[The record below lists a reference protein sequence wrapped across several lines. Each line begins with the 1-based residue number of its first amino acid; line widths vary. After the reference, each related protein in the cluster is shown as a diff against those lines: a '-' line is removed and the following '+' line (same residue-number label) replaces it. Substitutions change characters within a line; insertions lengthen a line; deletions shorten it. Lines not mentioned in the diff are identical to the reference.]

1 MRLGRIR
8 SVCKSSPLSRCI
20 FVGEATR
27 IAARRVTNPSTRDD
41 VKTDW
46 AAVYRA
52 TYGELVRYL
61 AWSVMDED
69 RARDL
74 AQEAF
79 ARVLGQD
86 ADNARALV
94 FKVAINLVRDE
105 ARTVVRRKRHLALLK
120 VEADVEVETR
130 ASPAEQAERSE
141 AVERLR
147 RALESL
153 SERDREVLLLWDAG
167 LSYTDIAEQTGLA
180 KTALGTTIARAKKK
194 LVEAHAALEAND
206 AALG

>member
-1 MRLGRIR
+1 
-8 SVCKSSPLSRCI
+8 
-20 FVGEATR
+20 
-27 IAARRVTNPSTRDD
+27 

-46 AAVYRA
+46 AAVYRE
-52 TYGELVRYL
+52 TYAELVRYL
-61 AWSVMDED
+61 FWSVRDED

-79 ARVLGQD
+79 ARVLERD
-86 ADNARALV
+86 AENARALV
-94 FKVAINLVRDE
+94 FTVAINLVRDE

-120 VEADVEVETR
+120 VEADVTQEVGS
-130 ASPAEQAERSE
+130 SPADAAERTD

-147 RALESL
+147 QALEML

-167 LSYTDIAEQTGLA
+167 LNYVEISAQTGLA
-180 KTALGTTIARAKKK
+180 KTAIGTTIARAKRK

>member
-1 MRLGRIR
+1 
-8 SVCKSSPLSRCI
+8 
-20 FVGEATR
+20 
-27 IAARRVTNPSTRDD
+27 

-46 AAVYRA
+46 AAVYRE
-52 TYGELVRYL
+52 TYAELVRYL
-61 AWSVMDED
+61 FWSVRDED
-69 RARDL
+69 KARDL

-79 ARVLGQD
+79 ARVLDRD
-86 ADNARALV
+86 AENARALV
-94 FKVAINLVRDE
+94 FTVAINLVRDE

-120 VEADVEVETR
+120 VEADVTQEVGAT
-130 ASPAEQAERSE
+130 PADSAERAD

-147 RALESL
+147 EALEML

-167 LSYTDIAEQTGLA
+167 LNYVEISAQTGLA
-180 KTALGTTIARAKKK
+180 KTAIGTTIARAKRK

>member
-1 MRLGRIR
+1 MTR
-8 SVCKSSPLSRCI
+8 P
-20 FVGEATR
+20 GET
-27 IAARRVTNPSTRDD
+27 

-46 AAVYRA
+46 AAVYRE

-61 AWSVMDED
+61 FWSVRDED
-69 RARDL
+69 KARDL

-79 ARVLGQD
+79 ARVLDRD
-86 ADNARALV
+86 AENARALV
-94 FKVAINLVRDE
+94 FTVAINLARDE

-120 VEADVEVETR
+120 VEADVTSEVS
-130 ASPAEQAERSE
+130 ASPADVAERTD

-147 RALESL
+147 QALEML

-167 LSYTDIAEQTGLA
+167 LNYVEISAQTGLA
-180 KTALGTTIARAKKK
+180 KTAIGTTIARAKKK